1 MSFNSSRSANSG
13 GNLKRS
19 NDSNSNNINNNKK
32 LKKSNQKTLGMAWG
46 SNSLSSSKSSSRKS
60 NFTDFGSYM
69 VVKNGKLHD
78 QFNAEAT
85 SSSLKDSSNSGNKP
99 LFHGVSIFV
108 DGFTVP
114 SSQELRSYMLKYG
127 GRFENYFSRS
137 RVTHIIC
144 SNLPDSKVKN
154 IRSFSRGL
162 PVVKPTWVLDSVAAN
177 KLLNWVP
184 YQLEQ
189 LVNDVHKQ
197 PKLSAFFAPK
207 TSLGLQ
213 DAKTAANCKLNLE
226 EGCSLKDA
234 NSQESPS
241 CEVGESTEYSPELKE
256 ETCIYGQE
264 KVFEVTEE
272 EPISAE
278 QLLLESLMAEPSGSN
293 FNGGE
298 AFKSS
303 PCKSSASAN
312 DFIGDQ
318 SKKSP
323 SSPQI
328 ATSSNQCNSTL
339 GDPNFVENY
348 FKNSR
353 LHFIGTW
360 RNRYRKRFPSLPS
373 GVKDGN
379 SAVTNGASVIHIDMD
394 CFFVSVIIRSRPELQ
409 DKPVAVCHSDN
420 PRGTAEISSANYPA
434 RDFGV
439 RAGIFVRD
447 AKSLCPHL
455 VIVPYNFEA
464 YELVA
469 DQFYQILHKHCNKVQ
484 AVSCDEAFLDVSDQG
499 LEEAEHI
506 ASVIRQEIYE
516 ATGCTASAGVAG
528 NVLMARLATRTAKPN
543 GQFLIPPEKVEGF
556 LDELPIKTLPGI
568 GHVLDDKLKRLR
580 IQTCGQLRMITK
592 ESLQK
597 DFGSKTG
604 NMLWNYSRGIDSRP
618 VGVVQETKSVGAE
631 VNWGVR
637 FNTLQDSQ
645 NFLVKLCHEVSLRLQ
660 GCGVQGRTITLKL
673 KKKRKDA
680 GEPTK
685 YMGYGDCENLSHAMT
700 IPIATN
706 DVDVLQRISK
716 QLFGYF
722 HLDVKEIRGIGLQVS
737 RLENADM
744 TSQGHERSSL
754 RSWLSSASGNMEER
768 SHPSMEMTGEVPS
781 LDGQC
786 SAGLT
791 KHGNPNSDG
800 DSSRLPKS
808 STGPSTWGHT
818 NQSPAEASLS
828 RASTL
833 PQICD
838 LDMGVIESLPPEI
851 FSEIND
857 LYGGKLSE
865 FLKKNDGKDDK
876 ISDSVISSSRREL
889 EGEIIKGKAPL
900 PSEEIHVE
908 ETTSKNKGK
917 QCRFQDYQSAS
928 TSAVGSLNLHTDP
941 LSGDKYELMPTSLS
955 QVDISILQQLPKE
968 LKVDILESLPA
979 HRRSECSDST
989 LEKCPHDELK
999 VENFKDQLEG
1009 AESIFGK
1016 SLWSGCPP
1024 EWVDKFEVSNNMM
1037 LKLIA
1042 EMYYK
1047 SGSTGFLS
1055 SILQSLIS
1063 VLPLSLDASNDVDD
1077 NVISSLCDILRQYI
1091 DLKIKSDMEE
1101 IYICFLLLRRF
1112 TTKSIF
1118 FLEAYDRVLP
1128 YLQASFSENYGGN
1141 LNI

>member
-1 MSFNSSRSANSG
+1 MSFNSSRSANSCG
-13 GNLKRS
+13 KSKRS

-32 LKKSNQKTLGMAWG
+32 LRKSNQKTLGMAWG

-69 VVKNGKLHD
+69 VEKNRKLHD
-78 QFNAEAT
+78 QFDAEAT
-85 SSSLKDSSNSGNKP
+85 TSSIIDSSNSGNKP

-189 LVNDVHKQ
+189 LVNNMQKQ
-197 PKLSAFFAPK
+197 PKLSTFFVPK
-207 TSLGLQ
+207 TNLGLQ
-213 DAKTAANCKLNLE
+213 EAKTLANRHLNPE
-226 EGCSLKDA
+226 EGCFLENA

-241 CEVGESTEYSPELKE
+241 CEVGESIEYSPEFKE
-256 ETCIYGQE
+256 ETCIYGLA
-264 KVFEVTEE
+264 KVCEVIKE

-278 QLLLESLMAEPSGSN
+278 QNLLESMTAEPSCSN
-293 FNGGE
+293 LNVGE

-312 DFIGDQ
+312 DCLGDRSEKSPSSPQ
-318 SKKSP
+318 IVGEAFKSSPCKSSASANDCLGDRSKKSP

-328 ATSSNQCNSTL
+328 APSSNQRNSTL

-348 FKNSR
+348 FK
-353 LHFIGTW
+353 
-360 RNRYRKRFPSLPS
+360 
-373 GVKDGN
+373 
-379 SAVTNGASVIHIDMD
+379 D

-434 RDFGV
+434 RDYGV

-499 LEEAEHI
+499 LEDAEHI

-556 LDELPIKTLPGI
+556 LDELPIKALPGI
-568 GHVLDDKLKRLR
+568 GHVLEDKLKRLS
-580 IQTCGQLRMITK
+580 IQTCGQLRMISK
-592 ESLQK
+592 VSLQK

-604 NMLWNYSRGIDSRP
+604 NMLWNYSRGIDSRS

-637 FNTLQDSQ
+637 FNTLQDTQ

-685 YMGYGDCENLSHAMT
+685 YMGFGDCENLSHAMT
-700 IPIATN
+700 IPIATD

-716 QLFGYF
+716 QLLGYF
-722 HLDVKEIRGIGLQVS
+722 RLDVKEIRGIGLQVS
-737 RLENADM
+737 KMENADM
-744 TSQGHERSSL
+744 TSQGHERRSL

-768 SHPSMEMTGEVPS
+768 SHPSMEMTGGS
-781 LDGQC
+781 
-786 SAGLT
+786 T
-791 KHGNPNSDG
+791 KHGYPNSDG

-808 STGPSTWGHT
+808 STGPLTRGHT
-818 NQSPAEASLS
+818 NQTPAEASLS
-828 RASTL
+828 RVSTL

-838 LDMGVIESLPPEI
+838 LDMGVIESLPPDI
-851 FSEIND
+851 FSEINA

-865 FLKKNDGKDDK
+865 VLKKNDDNDDK
-876 ISDSVISSSRREL
+876 LSDS
-889 EGEIIKGKAPL
+889 GK
-900 PSEEIHVE
+900 E
-908 ETTSKNKGK
+908 
-917 QCRFQDYQSAS
+917 CRFQDYQSAS
-928 TSAVGSLNLHTDP
+928 TSAVGSLNLRTGP
-941 LSGDKYELMPTSLS
+941 MGGDKYEFMPTSLS

-968 LKVDILESLPA
+968 LKLDILESLPA
-979 HRRSECSDST
+979 HRRPECSDSA
-989 LEKCPHDELK
+989 LVKCPHDKVK
-999 VENFKDQLEG
+999 VEKVKDQLEG
-1009 AESIFGK
+1009 AESVLRR
-1016 SLWSGCPP
+1016 SLWSGHPP
-1024 EWVDKFEVSNNMM
+1024 EWVDKFEVSNNLM
-1037 LKLIA
+1037 LNRIA

-1047 SGSTGFLS
+1047 SGSTGSLS
-1055 SILQSLIS
+1055 SILQCLIS
-1063 VLPLSLDASNDVDD
+1063 VLPFSLDASNDVSD
-1077 NVISSLCDILRQYI
+1077 NVISSLCDILQQYI

-1101 IYICFLLLRRF
+1101 IYICFRLLRRF

-1118 FLEAYDRVLP
+1118 FLQAYDRVLP